1 MIYFL
6 NLIAALILLLS
17 PSADERAMMR
27 EPEPA
32 PSIVIEIEYRSPC
45 QEDEGWVTVD
55 HRDPL
60 SILDGSVSRRCI
72 NLDEIAH
79 YLSHQGYGR

>member
-1 MIYFL
+1 MIYIL
-6 NLIAALILLLS
+6 NLIAAIILLLS
-17 PSADERAMMR
+17 TSADERAMI

-32 PSIVIEIEYRSPC
+32 PSIVIEYRSPC

-60 SILDGSVSRRCI
+60 STLDGNVSRRCI